1 MVGLVTGDLLSSGTA
16 PLFNGAITGPAINQF
31 QQADA
36 IFPSF
41 WLLVL
46 APLAWVEGGESR
58 DYLSFPWLS
67 LYVMV
72 INFEGS
78 YRVMH

>member
-1 MVGLVTGDLLSSGTA
+1 MAMIAMVGLVTGDLLSSGTA

-58 DYLSFPWLS
+58 E
-67 LYVMV
+67 VK
-72 INFEGS
+72 
-78 YRVMH
+78 